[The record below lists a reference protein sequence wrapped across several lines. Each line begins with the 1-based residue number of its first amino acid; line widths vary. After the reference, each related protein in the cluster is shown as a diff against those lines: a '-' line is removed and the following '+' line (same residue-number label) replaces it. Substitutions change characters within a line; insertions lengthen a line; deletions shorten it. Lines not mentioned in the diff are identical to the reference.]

1 MSMAKQRDRQTDFDD
16 EVDEAPKAVASVGV
30 TETGIPYC
38 RKHMCQMEQ
47 SSGGDAGSPVA
58 YCRCRVEGCK
68 QTAKRVKN
76 PKSVIPIEPHRCH
89 RCPTKPIME
98 RDERISTGLYSILK
112 CPVCSHA
119 SAPIPLPELV
129 KYHTEARSKQVV
141 AVGDLG
147 SR

>member
-1 MSMAKQRDRQTDFDD
+1 MAKQREPQTDFED
-16 EVDEAPKAVASVGV
+16 EVDSSPVAVAAVGV
-30 TETGIPYC
+30 TENGIPYC

-47 SSGGDAGSPVA
+47 SSGGEAGSSVA
-58 YCRCRVEGCK
+58 YCRCRVMGCK

-89 RCPTKPIME
+89 RCKEKPVME
-98 RDERISTGLYSILK
+98 RDDRISNGMYTILK

-129 KYHTEARSKQVV
+129 KNHTEARLKTSVH
-141 AVGDLG
+141 AADLG
-147 SR
+147 VR